1 MALFDKMKDA
11 KDKAAGMA
19 NSAAEKTKEAYG
31 KAKEAQE
38 EKKAAKE
45 AYEAEMNEKAAAE
58 SKARAEKIEEGFSGT
73 QFFEGITD
81 DQLMRFTKDFFDKI
95 VLPASSLE
103 HTCIQMHPHI
113 DDKSLK
119 KIKKTFPDYDEEDIP
134 LLYLRA
140 KKGAEILICQKELLF
155 SDAMDEDPKFHVT
168 GEVQIEKISKFE
180 SVQSENTC
188 SLKVNGVEI
197 FSLEK
202 SPVFERDFIS
212 LNNYFSMIEK
222 RDFEITDE
230 ETDAI
235 IREKI
240 GKKIYQDV
248 KNKMQYDDEIMLYFS
263 WGCDSLSASDYIVC
277 TDKQVIYLDREAFGA
292 TANVKQFYYEDITG
306 MATLQNSNDSSLT
319 GYIIDTALTA
329 ALAICDLEIT
339 VAGNRLVISNLKK
352 LEADRIIEVYHQQRK
367 KAKDA
372 ANQPQV
378 IVQQAAGEPDALEQL
393 EKLNKL
399 KEAGIISE
407 EEFNS
412 KKADLLAKI

>member
-1 MALFDKMKDA
+1 MALFDKMKEA
-11 KDKAAGMA
+11 KDKAAQMA
-19 NSAAEKTKEAYG
+19 GSAAEKTKDAYG
-31 KAKEAQE
+31 KAKEAHE
-38 EKKAAKE
+38 EKKAEKE
-45 AYEAEMNEKAAAE
+45 AYEAEMKEKAAAE
-58 SKARAEKIEEGFSGT
+58 AKARAEQIEAGFSGT
-73 QFFEGITD
+73 PYFDGISD

-103 HTCIQMHPHI
+103 HTCIEMYPHI
-113 DDKSLK
+113 DDRSLK
-119 KIKKTFPDYDEEDIP
+119 KIKKTFPDYDDGDIA
-134 LLYLRA
+134 LVYLRE
-140 KKGAEILICQKELLF
+140 KKGSEILICQKELLF
-155 SDAMDEDPKFHVT
+155 SDTMSEDSKYHVT
-168 GEVQIEKISKFE
+168 GEIQIDRISGFE
-180 SVQSENTC
+180 SVQNDSIC
-188 SLKVNGVEI
+188 ALKVNGVDV
-197 FSLEK
+197 FTLEK
-202 SPVFERDFIS
+202 SPVFERDFVS
-212 LNNYFSMIEK
+212 LHNFFNMIEK

-240 GKKIYQDV
+240 GAKIYQDV

-263 WGCDSLSASDYIVC
+263 WGVDSLSAKDYIVC
-277 TDKQVIYLDREAFGA
+277 TDKQVIYLDREALGA

-319 GYIIDTALTA
+319 GYLIDTALTA

-339 VAGNRLVISNLKK
+339 VAGNRLVIHNLKK
-352 LEADRIIEVYHQQRK
+352 LEADRIVEVYHQQRK

-378 IVQQAAGEPDALEQL
+378 IVQQAASEPDALEQL

-399 KEAGIISE
+399 KEAGILSE
-407 EEFNS
+407 EEFNA